1 MMSRFFRPE
10 FLGRLTETIPFAP
23 ISRDNALKIFEIHL
37 KKELLDLAK
46 NLNIELIISQEAKE
60 YLSTEGYDI
69 KYGARPL
76 KGVIRGRLRRPLAK
90 KIVAGEFKEG
100 DSVEVSLVDND
111 LIWRKL

>member
-1 MMSRFFRPE
+1 M
-10 FLGRLTETIPFAP
+10 
-23 ISRDNALKIFEIHL
+23 
-37 KKELLDLAK
+37 LDLAK

-90 KIVAGEFKEG
+90 KIVAGEFKDGDKVKGALEG
-100 DSVEVSLVDND
+100 EEIVWKKVEESLEQD
-111 LIWRKL
+111 RHQ